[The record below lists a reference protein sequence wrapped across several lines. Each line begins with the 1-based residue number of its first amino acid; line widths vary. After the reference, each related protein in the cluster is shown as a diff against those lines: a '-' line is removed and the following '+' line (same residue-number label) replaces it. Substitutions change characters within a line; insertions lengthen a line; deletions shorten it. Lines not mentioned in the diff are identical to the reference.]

1 MANNAKAANDDAAEP
16 PWHLPC
22 DIEEI
27 RKHNPRLDDEQA
39 HRAFLP
45 SAPQLDARQWDT
57 LVDSLTK
64 ATTTTVSGN
73 PFPFHRASQEGVL
86 SVSRLNSLNQI
97 FRVIKSA

>member
-1 MANNAKAANDDAAEP
+1 MAKNAKAANDDAAEP
-16 PWHLPC
+16 PWHLPW

-27 RKHNPRLDDEQA
+27 RQHNPRLDDEQA

-64 ATTTTVSGN
+64 TTTTTVSGK
-73 PFPFHRASQEGVL
+73 PL
-86 SVSRLNSLNQI
+86 SLPSCFTRRSLVRFSPQFLSIKI
-97 FRVIKSA
+97 FA